1 MLSRLLRSARSA
13 PEPDFT
19 APALE
24 MEALTKRYPDP
35 VTRAPRAVLD
45 RFSLTIRD
53 PGLYA
58 VVGPDGAGKSTLLDM
73 VAGLLSPDEGHLTVF
88 GLTPDAD
95 SHTFLKTVAYLP
107 QQFALHEELSLWDNI
122 TLFGALKGLSPEGI
136 VARARPLLEQTGLAG
151 FERRRAGALSGG
163 MKQKLSLVVA
173 LLQQPKLLILDE
185 PTVGVDP
192 VSRAELWAMIASRTR
207 EEAMACLVT
216 TSLMTE
222 AQKAQHVVV
231 LQEGRTLLAGAP
243 HTISKRV
250 SERTYAVDRPREP
263 LARRVFDH
271 RLLQEATPQSAS
283 PLIDAVPR
291 GDIFDVLLKKD
302 VSPVSLNH
310 VWPEVTLRKRPP
322 TLEDAFLAATLDQG
336 KAPLSA
342 TRPTANAFSTD
353 VVIEVQDVTR
363 RFGSFV
369 AVSHSNFSLVR
380 GEIFGLLGPNGAGK
394 TTTFRMLCGLLN
406 PSEGRIMME
415 GVNILTAKASVRQR
429 IGYVAQKFSLYA
441 RMSAWEN
448 LRYFAQ
454 TYGLRGEAL
463 AQRLDELMQSF
474 LLTPWA
480 QVPAGLLPLG
490 VKRQLAMAVGLVHS
504 PSVLFLDEPT
514 SGADTEARRAFWR
527 RITALADQ
535 GTTVVVTTH
544 FMEEAEY
551 CDRILIQNHGRTLA
565 LGTPQ
570 EVRALAHQAPNME
583 EAFIR
588 LVTDTETVRSEP

>member
-1 MLSRLLRSARSA
+1 MLTRLFRSARSA

-24 MEALTKRYPDP
+24 IEALTKRYPDP

-73 VAGLLSPDEGHLTVF
+73 AAGLLSPDEGRLSVF

-95 SHTFLKTVAYLP
+95 SQTFLKTVAYLP

-122 TLFGALKGLSPEGI
+122 TLFGALKSLSPEAI
-136 VARARPLLEQTGLAG
+136 VTRACPLLEQTGLAG

-231 LQEGRTLLAGAP
+231 LQEGQTLLAGAP
-243 HTISKRV
+243 QAISERV
-250 SERTYAVDRPREP
+250 SGRTFAVNRPREP
-263 LARRVFDH
+263 LARRAFDH
-271 RLLQEATPQSAS
+271 RLLQDATPQSAS

-291 GDIFDVLLKKD
+291 GDIFDVLLKKE
-302 VSPVSLNH
+302 VSPVSLSH
-310 VWPEVTLRKRPP
+310 VWPEGTLRKRPP

-336 KAPLSA
+336 EAPLSV
-342 TRPTANAFSTD
+342 TRTTANAFSTD

-454 TYGLRGEAL
+454 TYGLRGETL
-463 AQRLDELMQSF
+463 AQRLDDLMKSF
-474 LLTPWA
+474 SLTPWA

-527 RITALADQ
+527 RITALSDQ

-570 EVRALAHQAPNME
+570 EVRALAHQAPDME